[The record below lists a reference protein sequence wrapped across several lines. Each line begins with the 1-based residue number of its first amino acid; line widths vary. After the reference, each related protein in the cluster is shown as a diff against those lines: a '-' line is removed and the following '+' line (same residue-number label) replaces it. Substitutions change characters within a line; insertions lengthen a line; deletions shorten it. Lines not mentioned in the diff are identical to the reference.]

1 MKGRHSLAAL
11 CLVSALGCGSA
22 VTPALVQCKLEALRV
37 LPADP
42 EQATVADARD
52 LVARIKACHAAPD
65 AGQ

>member
-1 MKGRHSLAAL
+1 MGRHYIAAIGITL
-11 CLVSALGCGSA
+11 SLGCGSA

-52 LVARIKACHAAPD
+52 LVSRIKACHAAPD